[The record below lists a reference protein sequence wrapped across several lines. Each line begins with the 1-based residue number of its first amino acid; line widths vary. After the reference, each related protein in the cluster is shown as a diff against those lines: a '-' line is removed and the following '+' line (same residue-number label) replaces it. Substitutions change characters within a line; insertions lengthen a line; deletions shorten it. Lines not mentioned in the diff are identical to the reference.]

1 MGTIS
6 ETIQSIQTN
15 LGNAYDTIGER
26 GGTLPQNKN
35 LANLA
40 TAIDNMPVNTDSI
53 IPNIVCS
60 ITTPAVA
67 DNDKLWIQ
75 TATTPTNITITK
87 GTTNYEKYG
96 IEPVETYDYSDYEFN
111 IYPGYA
117 YVKNTTLNT
126 ASIFAIGGGYQ
137 GSRNIWEIDAE
148 TGDVVS
154 TYIDILPHAGCYF
167 ACVSVDAD
175 IYIFGGTSSAS
186 VPTIGY
192 LYSIYKF
199 NTSTGVLTQ
208 CAATL
213 EGPVV
218 GVTPVFYDNKIYV
231 FPANSSSYYIYDIN
245 QDLITVSGY
254 TQNNYSPKY
263 FNSTVLYLDDD
274 TSDNDMVYFFGG
286 VTSLNNISSPAS
298 GGYYTFKFHTEAINR
313 VLHDEFAIYG
323 APTIITPSNR
333 CYLIGGIGRIPDN
346 AGERSLHTLIEFD
359 FDTKNFTII
368 DDIIPGYADSALLTD
383 NGDVLCI
390 GLHQGFKFHF
400 KDIAPSDLFVFYN
413 SPNYLT
419 HYRFKII
426 KNNFIEGYISP
437 SGALTGDTDLYPVSL
452 DWAIYDGVNW
462 RQKNTEIIWG
472 KLYSP
477 TVSLSWSGFYVTI
490 TNNTNNQSYSGTISY
505 DIYMNGNKVGTTQAT
520 SFSVEDYINA
530 AGDFSFGVKAVSTG
544 ILDSNLSNTVSS
556 KSYNLVTNLTNIT
569 TTYNKNYIVLS
580 SSGQNN
586 ITLNATSGTAL
597 PWSVAG
603 TVVGAYATKGGTWD
617 LTSGYLS
624 LRRDSSYVGDT
635 VTITMSGVPIYTIT
649 SNLTNISGDSA
660 NPTQIGL
667 GRTVELRFV
676 ANSGYRLPDSVI
688 VTNATLESWTN
699 GVCTISNPTGNVT
712 VTIVGEQVSGGYTVT
727 ITNLNDEVLIY
738 DGDVFVQSLNA
749 GSADVYITS
758 GTMLIYGG
766 AGGYKFYGDPGT
778 TGGVTLIAGGDEDT
792 YCEFSVSG
800 NGTVYDL
807 DWHCL
812 IEGTQITLADGSTK
826 AIEDI
831 TYDDE
836 LLVWDFYEGKLSIA
850 KPKWIMQEGTANKYN
865 LVKFSNGTSV
875 GFVGPGGKKGYHR
888 IFNQQAGAFTHT
900 GVDETPI
907 GTFTYDQHGYFPEVV
922 SQEIIKGEV
931 KYYNII
937 TDKHFNLF
945 ANGILTSCRLSNKY
959 KIENMKYVG
968 EELISAEDE
977 EKYFKKIERSKKQ

>member
-40 TAIDNMPVNTDSI
+40 TAIDNMPVNTDPI

-96 IEPVETYDYSDYEFN
+96 IEPIETYDYSGYEFN
-111 IYPGYA
+111 SYPGYA

-167 ACVSVDAD
+167 ACVSVDTD

-298 GGYYTFKFHTEAINR
+298 GEYYTFKFHTEAINR
-313 VLHDEFAIYG
+313 VLHDEFAIHG

-333 CYLIGGIGRIPDN
+333 CYLIGGVGRIPAN
-346 AGERSLHTLIEFD
+346 AGERYLHTLIEFD

-390 GLHQGFKFHF
+390 SLHQGFKFHF

-426 KNNFIEGYISP
+426 RNNFIEGYISP
-437 SGALTGDTDLYPVSL
+437 SGVLTGDTDLYPVSL

-477 TVSLSWSGFYVTI
+477 TVSLNWSGFYVTI

-520 SFSVEDYINA
+520 GFSVEDYINA
-530 AGDFSFGVKAVSTG
+530 AGDFSFGVKAASTG

-660 NPTQIGL
+660 NPAQIGS
-667 GRTVELRFV
+667 GRTAELRFV
-676 ANSGYRLPDSVI
+676 ANSGYRLPGSVI

-699 GVCTISNPTGNVT
+699 GVCTISNPTDNVT
-712 VTIVGEQVSGGYTVT
+712 VTIVGEVAPSGYTV
-727 ITNLNDEVLIY
+727 VLEGGNCDVY
-738 DGDVFVQSLNA
+738 DGTDTDGTYLGYLNGDLTVVCTTGYLYLYA
-749 GSADVYITS
+749 SDPGSY
-758 GTMLIYGG
+758 
-766 AGGYKFYGDPGT
+766 FYGEPTPSSG
-778 TGGVTLIAGGDEDT
+778 IEKEAGGDDEVDCL
-792 YCEFSVSG
+792 YSVTQDGSI
-800 NGTVYDL
+800 TDIYVA
-807 DWHCL
+807 CL
-812 IEGTQITLADGSTK
+812 IEGTQITLAGGSTK
-826 AIEDI
+826 SIEDI

-836 LLVWDFYEGKLSIA
+836 LLVWDFYEGKLSTA
-850 KPKWIMQEGTANKYN
+850 KPKWIMQEGKANKYN
-865 LVKFSNGTSV
+865 LVKFSNGTSI
-875 GFVGPGGKKGYHR
+875 GFVGPGKNIGYHR

-907 GTFTYDQHGYFPEVV
+907 GTLTYDQHGYFPEVV
-922 SQEIIKGEV
+922 SQEIVEGEV
-931 KYYNII
+931 RYYNII
-937 TDKHFNLF
+937 TDINFL
-945 ANGILTSCRLSNKY
+945 
-959 KIENMKYVG
+959 
-968 EELISAEDE
+968 
-977 EKYFKKIERSKKQ
+977 